1 MMEAAKHSSPFL
13 KERLAN
19 MDPLLVKIVSTRMR
33 LAARIDDL
41 MKDRG
46 WTSLDVAN
54 KLGTTKD
61 HVTHILSAECT
72 LDIEGLVQIAHAF
85 EIEVRD
91 LFPEVS
97 YFETKDGTR

>member
-1 MMEAAKHSSPFL
+1 MEANKHSSPFL
-13 KERLAN
+13 KERLAK

-41 MKDRG
+41 MKERKLKKVELAKKIGTNRG
-46 WTSLDVAN
+46 HIAD
-54 KLGTTKD
+54 
-61 HVTHILSAECT
+61 ILSGECY
-72 LDIEGLVQIAHAF
+72 LDINGLVQIAHAF